1 MDITIT
7 PRRLRGTLE
16 APPSKSAAHRALI
29 CAALCRE
36 GESVLHGLSPS
47 QDILATLGVLR
58 ALGAKIDLCGGT
70 ARVTGIISPPQ
81 GAACDCRESGSTL
94 RFLLPVAG
102 ALGVNATF
110 LGAGNLPQRPYS
122 LLAGQMERH
131 GAAFSRSSGMPFSVI
146 GRLRPGWY
154 ELAGDVSSQYVSGLL
169 FALPLLERG
178 SDIALSTPL
187 QSAGY
192 VEMTVA
198 ALRRF
203 GVDIEARPYGWHI
216 PGRQRYHKREET
228 IEADYSNAAFW
239 LSAGALGSPVACA
252 GLDPDSPQGDRAIV
266 RLLQDFGATAG
277 GDDPLSVQGGRLHAC
292 RIDAS
297 QVPDLVP
304 ILAVVAALSEGE
316 TLIENAGRLRI
327 KECDRLA
334 AMADCLT
341 RLGAK
346 VCEGPDYLRISG
358 APALRGG
365 EVSGWGDHRI
375 VMACAIAATRCEG
388 PVTIRGAQAVEKS
401 YPDFF
406 THYRNLGG
414 KIDVL

>member
-7 PRRLRGTLE
+7 PRRLRGTIE

-29 CAALCRE
+29 CAALCGE

-47 QDILATLGVLR
+47 QDILATLEVLR
-58 ALGAKIDLCGGT
+58 ALGAKIDLQDGT
-70 ARVTGIISPPQ
+70 ARVTGIISPPKS
-81 GAACDCRESGSTL
+81 AVCDCRESGSTL

-110 LGAGNLPQRPYS
+110 LGAGNLPRRPYS

-131 GAAFSRSSGMPFSVI
+131 GVAFSRSSGMPFSI
-146 GRLRPGWY
+146 GGRLRPGWY
-154 ELAGDVSSQYVSGLL
+154 ELPGDVSSQYVSGLL
-169 FALPLLERG
+169 FALPLLGRG

-192 VEMTVA
+192 VEMTIA

-203 GVDIEARPYGWHI
+203 GIRIEERPYGWHV
-216 PGRQRYHKREET
+216 PGRQCYRPREEK

-239 LSAGALGSPVACA
+239 LCAGALDSPVACA
-252 GLDPDSPQGDRAIV
+252 GLDPQSPQGDRAII
-266 RLLQDFGATAG
+266 RLLQGFGARCEG
-277 GDDPLSVQGGRLHAC
+277 GDPLSVQGGRLHGC

-346 VCEGPDYLRISG
+346 VCEGPDYLCITGS
-358 APALRGG
+358 PTLRGG
-365 EVSGWGDHRI
+365 EVNGWGDHRI
-375 VMACAIAATRCEG
+375 VMACAIAATRCESS
-388 PVTIRGAQAVEKS
+388 VTILGAQAVEKS

-406 THYRNLGG
+406 HHYRELGG
-414 KIDVL
+414 KINVL